1 MVAGV
6 CYGVVANNL
15 PSRSDVV
22 QLYRSKGITG
32 MRIYFADAQALSAL
46 RNSGIS
52 LMMDVGNDQLP
63 NLAASASNAA
73 AWVKANVQAYQGLI
87 IKYIVAG
94 NEVQGGDTQL
104 IVPAMRNLNAALSAV
119 GLGGIKVSTAIRFDA
134 VASSFPP
141 SDGVF
146 AQSYMTDV
154 ARLLASTGAP
164 LLANVYSY
172 FAYRDN
178 PRDIQ
183 LSYAT
188 FQPGTT
194 VRDDNNGLI
203 YTCLFDAM
211 VDAVYAALEKA
222 GTPGLRVVVSE
233 SGWPPASGFAAT
245 ADNARAYNQGL
256 IDHVGRGTPKR
267 PGALETYI
275 FAMFNENFRLG
286 DLIEKHFGLFNPDK
300 SPAYPIRF

>member
-154 ARLLASTGAP
+154 ARYLASTGAP
-164 LLANVYSY
+164 LLANVYPY

-183 LSYAT
+183 LNYAT

-211 VDAVYAALEKA
+211 VDAIYAALEKA

-233 SGWPPASGFAAT
+233 SGWPSASGFAAT
-245 ADNARAYNQGL
+245 ADNARTYNQGL
-256 IDHVGRGTPKR
+256 IDHVGRGTPKK
-267 PGALETYI
+267 PGTLETYI
-275 FAMFNENFRLG
+275 FAMFNENLKLG

-300 SPAYPIRF
+300 SPAYPIQF